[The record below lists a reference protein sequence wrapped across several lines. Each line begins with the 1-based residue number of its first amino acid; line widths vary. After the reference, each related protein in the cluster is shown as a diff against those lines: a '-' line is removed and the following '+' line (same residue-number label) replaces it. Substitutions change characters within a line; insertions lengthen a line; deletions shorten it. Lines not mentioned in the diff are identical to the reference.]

1 LLFDDLLFPRIMR
14 LRSVLAVFLSL
25 LGAGVSQAAD
35 GFAQAWR
42 WVAEQR
48 YAEARAAFE
57 PAVTA
62 GGAGA
67 REARLGLAVAL
78 LGVQP
83 KTQGNVSRAREVLA
97 PLAGEESAD
106 EWALQARYFLG
117 RIAEL
122 HEREPDLALA
132 RRFYRGLFEEHP
144 GAPIAQAAAVKYVL
158 LALNAVEPP
167 ATKRATI
174 ARMETLSALFVEPSA
189 RRDYHV
195 VMAYGYL
202 RHAPEE
208 LASARRHALAA
219 EAAGFTDA
227 ERRRSNLLRIAE
239 LSRALDDTATARA
252 YYEQFLAEAARDTRA
267 LLVRERLAA
276 LPPSAP

>member
-1 LLFDDLLFPRIMR
+1 MR
-14 LRSVLAVFLSL
+14 LRTALVAFLCL
-25 LGAGVSQAAD
+25 LGAGTSRGAEEL
-35 GFAQAWR
+35 AQAWR

-48 YAEARAAFE
+48 YAEARAVFE
-57 PAVTA
+57 PAVSA

-83 KTQGNVSRAREVLA
+83 KTQGNVNRAREVLG
-97 PLAGEESAD
+97 PLASSQPAD
-106 EWALQARYFLG
+106 AWALQGRYFLG

-122 HEREPDLALA
+122 HEREPNVVLA
-132 RRFYRGLFEEHP
+132 RRIYRGLFEEHP
-144 GAPIAQAAAVKYVL
+144 QAPIAQAAAVKYVL

-167 ATKRATI
+167 EAKQATL
-174 ARMETLSALFVEPSA
+174 ARMESLSGLFAEAFA

-202 RHAPEE
+202 RHAPER
-208 LASARRHALAA
+208 LGDARRHALAA

-239 LSRALDDTATARA
+239 LSRALDDPATARS
-252 YYEQFLAEAARDTRA
+252 YYEQFLAGAARDTRA

-276 LPPSAP
+276 LPPVAP

>member
-1 LLFDDLLFPRIMR
+1 MR
-14 LRSVLAVFLSL
+14 LRSALAVFLSL
-25 LGAGVSQAAD
+25 LGVGVSQAEE
-35 GFAQAWR
+35 GLAQAWR

-57 PAVTA
+57 PVLAA

-83 KTQGNVSRAREVLA
+83 KTQANVNRAREVLG
-97 PLAGEESAD
+97 PLANGDPAD
-106 EWALQARYFLG
+106 GWALQARYFLG

-122 HEREPDLALA
+122 HEREPDLDLA

-144 GAPIAQAAAVKYVL
+144 RAPIAQAAAVKYVL

-167 ATKRATI
+167 ETKRATI
-174 ARMETLSALFVEPSA
+174 ARMEALSGVFAEPAA
-189 RRDYHV
+189 RRDFHV
-195 VMAYGYL
+195 AMTYGYL

-219 EAAGFTDA
+219 DAAGFMDA

-239 LSRALDDTATARA
+239 LSRALDDPATARS
-252 YYEQFLAEAARDTRA
+252 YYERFLAEAARDTRA

-276 LPPSAP
+276 LPPLAP